1 MLSYFCIYT
10 PYPLDSYPR
19 RPAKQ
24 RYKYEYILPYQKLQ
38 AINFAFVTNCKM
50 LVLGRNY
57 SL

>member
-19 RPAKQ
+19 LAKQ
-24 RYKYEYILPYQKLQ
+24 RYEYEYILPYQKLQ
-38 AINFAFVTNCKM
+38 TINFAFVTNCKM